1 MFLIRA
7 TALPRWTLRRFS
19 VAKHVLL
26 TLTIIVAA
34 RLPAIGQSIDF
45 ESDVA
50 PILIRRCLECHQ
62 SSNPSGNLD
71 LTTSTSVLKGGD
83 SGPVIVAGK
92 EDASFLVQRILA
104 SEMPPPVRGVTQ
116 TLPAEEVQILKDWI
130 SSGAEFPTE
139 RKLDLYERTTDV
151 RGGRDW
157 WSFQPLPDVVPPQLA
172 DRPDKHPIDAFIG
185 TALAERGLEPAPA
198 ASPDVLIR
206 RLYWDLIGLPPS
218 ADEITQW
225 TDRLTK
231 QPQSIDLL
239 IDELLDSPHFG
250 ERWARHWLD
259 VVRFAETCGYERD
272 QVLPNAWKYR
282 DWVVDAFNSDMPYD
296 RFVREQLAGDQLPDR
311 NTQSVI
317 ATGFLR
323 LGTWN
328 DEPNDPD
335 DYQYERLEDLVHV
348 TSSAFLGLTTK
359 CARCHDHK
367 FDPIPQAD
375 YYRMAAAFWPGPI
388 SARGR
393 ELLGGPTADE
403 LGFSD
408 VLGWTDITTSPQ
420 PLHVLKNGERSHPL
434 EAVEA
439 GPLTCAMLSTS
450 DALSAPAASD
460 STGLRLQLANW
471 IADRQNPLTARVIV
485 NRLWQHHFGFGLV
498 RSANN
503 FGFTGDQP
511 THPELLD
518 WLASELIRGGWK
530 LKPIHRL
537 IVSSATWQQASIHPR
552 DAEFT
557 EIDAAN
563 ASLWKAHRRRKDA
576 ESMRDAFLHSTNELD
591 PKRGGPSFYPSVSD
605 EALEGLSRKG
615 AAWTAS
621 PETEQMRRS
630 LYMFMQR
637 SLLPPL
643 MTTFDLCDST
653 MPCDQRDI
661 TIVAPQALTL
671 LNNEFVHQR
680 AAVVARTALSGS
692 ADPDQQLR
700 ILWRSILKREPRSEE
715 LAAGLTHLKK
725 QRHHFQPVA
734 DAAATSPTPEIL
746 PLASLALVL
755 FNTNEFLYVD

>member
-7 TALPRWTLRRFS
+7 TALPCRALRRFRI
-19 VAKHVLL
+19 ANHLIL
-26 TLTIIVAA
+26 TLTIIAA
-34 RLPAIGQSIDF
+34 FGRPAIGQSVDF
-45 ESDVA
+45 EANVA
-50 PILIRRCLECHQ
+50 PILIRNCLECHQ
-62 SSNPSGNLD
+62 SSNPSGGLD
-71 LTTSTSVLKGGD
+71 LTTQLSVLKGGD
-83 SGPVIVAGK
+83 SGPVIIAGK
-92 EDASFLVQRILA
+92 ADASFLLQRVLA
-104 SEMPPPVRGVTQ
+104 SEMPPPKRGVTQ
-116 TLPAEEVQILKDWI
+116 KLPHKEVQILKDWI
-130 SSGAEFPTE
+130 SSGAEFPAE
-139 RKLDLYERTTDV
+139 RKLDLYEQTTDV

-157 WSFQPLPDVVPPQLA
+157 WSFQPLSDVAPPQFA
-172 DRPDKHPIDAFIG
+172 GRTHQHPIDAFIR
-185 TALAERGLEPAPA
+185 TELAERGLESAPA
-198 ASPDVLIR
+198 AAPETLIR
-206 RLYWDLIGLPPS
+206 RLYWDLTGLPPS

-225 TDRLTK
+225 ADRLK
-231 QPQSIDLL
+231 QEPESVEGL

-282 DWVVDAFNSDMPYD
+282 DWVVSAFNSDMPYD

-311 NTQSVI
+311 SAQSVI

-388 SARGR
+388 AARGR
-393 ELLGGPTADE
+393 ELLGGPTAEE
-403 LGFSD
+403 LGFSN
-408 VLGWTDITTSPQ
+408 VLGWTDITASPQ
-420 PLHVLKNGERSHPL
+420 PLHVLKNGERLHPL
-434 EAVEA
+434 EVVEA
-439 GPLTCAMLSTS
+439 GPLTCAVLSPTRALPTS
-450 DALSAPAASD
+450 VASN
-460 STGLRLQLANW
+460 STGLRSQLANW
-471 IADRQNPLTARVIV
+471 IGDRQNPLTARVMV
-485 NRLWQHHFGFGLV
+485 NRLWQHHFGYGLV

-503 FGFTGDQP
+503 VGFTGNKP

-518 WLASELIRGGWK
+518 WLAGELIRGGWK
-530 LKPIHRL
+530 LKPLHRL
-537 IVSSATWQQASIHPR
+537 MVTSATWQQASVHPR
-552 DAEFT
+552 EAEYA

-563 ASLWKAHRRRKDA
+563 EYLWKAHRRRKDA
-576 ESMRDAFLHSTNELD
+576 ESMRDAFLHSTKELD
-591 PKRGGPSFYPSVSD
+591 PKLGGPSFYPSVSD

-615 AAWTAS
+615 AAWQAS
-621 PETEQMRRS
+621 PEADQKRRS

-653 MPCDQRDI
+653 LPCDQRDV

-680 AAVVARTALSGS
+680 AAVLAKAALSDS
-692 ADPDQQLR
+692 VEPEEQLR
-700 ILWRSILKREPRSEE
+700 VLWRSILKREPRRDE
-715 LAAGLTHLKK
+715 LAAGLTHL
-725 QRHHFQPVA
+725 QSQARHFLTA
-734 DAAATSPTPEIL
+734 DSVTATPQTELLS
-746 PLASLALVL
+746 LASLALVL

>member
-1 MFLIRA
+1 MFLICF
-7 TALPRWTLRRFS
+7 TALHCWTLRRFGR
-19 VAKHVLL
+19 VKKLL
-26 TLTIIVAA
+26 LIPTIMAVVGV
-34 RLPAIGQSIDF
+34 PAIGQSLDF
-45 ESDVA
+45 EADVA

-62 SSNPSGNLD
+62 SSNPSGGLD
-71 LTTSTSVLKGGD
+71 LTTQLSVLKGGD

-92 EDASFLVQRILA
+92 EEASFLVQRILA
-104 SEMPPPVRGVTQ
+104 SEMPPPIRGVTQ
-116 TLPAEEVQILKDWI
+116 TLPAEEIQILKVWI
-130 SSGAEFPTE
+130 SSGAEFPAE

-157 WSFQPLPDVVPPQLA
+157 WSFQPLRTVVPPQSPV
-172 DRPDKHPIDAFIG
+172 RTHKNPIDAFIA
-185 TALAERGLEPAPA
+185 TELVKRGLESAPV

-206 RLYWDLIGLPPS
+206 RLYWDLTGLPPS
-218 ADEITQW
+218 AEEITQW
-225 TDRLTK
+225 ADRLK
-231 QPQSIDLL
+231 QEAESDEEL
-239 IDELLDSPHFG
+239 IDELLSSPHFG

-282 DWVVDAFNSDMPYD
+282 DWVVEAFNSDMPYD
-296 RFVREQLAGDQLPDR
+296 RFVREQLAGDQLQDR
-311 NTQSVI
+311 NTQSVV

-393 ELLGGPTADE
+393 ELLGGPTSEE
-403 LGFSD
+403 LGFAE

-420 PLHVLKNGERSHPL
+420 PLHVLKNGERLHPL

-439 GPLTCAMLSTS
+439 GPLTCAVLSTAEAKPTS
-450 DALSAPAASD
+450 AASN
-460 STGLRLQLANW
+460 STGLRMQLANW
-471 IADRQNPLTARVIV
+471 IVDRQNPLTARVIV
-485 NRLWQHHFGFGLV
+485 NRLWQHHFGYGLV
-498 RSANN
+498 GSANN

-518 WLASELIRGGWK
+518 WLASELIRGDWK

-537 IVSSATWQQASIHPR
+537 IVTSATWQQASTHPR

-563 ASLWKAHRRRKDA
+563 EYLWKAHRRRKDA

-591 PKRGGPSFYPSVSD
+591 PRQGGPSFYPSVSD

-615 AAWTAS
+615 AEWKAS
-621 PETEQMRRS
+621 PEAEQKRRS
-630 LYMFMQR
+630 VYMFMQR

-671 LNNEFVHQR
+671 LNNDFVHQR
-680 AAVVARTALSGS
+680 AAVLARTALSG
-692 ADPDQQLR
+692 AAEPDQQLR
-700 ILWRSILKREPRSEE
+700 LLWRSILNREPRPEE
-715 LAAGLTHLKK
+715 VLAGLTHLKK
-725 QRHHFQPVA
+725 QGQHFQPVA
-734 DAAATSPTPEIL
+734 EVTSAPQTEIL